1 MIGTFMRVAA
11 GALLAAAFLAGCE
24 STPQVGSDA
33 DRSANFAGYHSFALV
48 PRNRVVMSFPPDALH
63 NPLVVSRIEDEI
75 KQGLQTKGY
84 TLESDPLRADLA
96 VDFTIGAQERIDVRS
111 VPGGW
116 GVGPMWAG
124 TRWGSDIDV
133 RQYREGTLAID
144 VFDVKT
150 RRPVWH
156 GWAQKELSRKDI
168 EQSATPIH
176 DAVESIL
183 AKFPSS

>member
-1 MIGTFMRVAA
+1 MMRTITRVATA
-11 GALLAAAFLAGCE
+11 AVVAAAMLAGCE
-24 STPQVGSDA
+24 STPQVGSDV

-48 PRNRVVMSFPPDALH
+48 PRNRAVMSFPPDAMH

-75 KQGLQTKGY
+75 KQGLQRKGY
-84 TLESDPLRADLA
+84 ALEGDPLRADFV
-96 VDFTIGAQERIDVRS
+96 VDFTIGAQERIDVRT

-116 GVGPMWAG
+116 GAGPMWAG
-124 TRWGSDIDV
+124 TPWANDLDV

-156 GWAQKELSRKDI
+156 GWAQKELTRKDI
-168 EQSATPIH
+168 EQSAAPIH
-176 DAVESIL
+176 EAVESVL